1 MEARKARTG
10 NCAGAVDSGSGFG
23 VQGLGFGAYR
33 AESELLT
40 SEFCILTPELLTPEL
55 LFVVPERCIVAL
67 HLILIYSPSLP
78 G

>member
-55 LFVVPERCIVAL
+55 L
-67 HLILIYSPSLP
+67 SPLASRFP
-78 G
+78 S